1 MKQTNQLVIN
11 HHLQQQQQQQ
21 QQLQQQPIDEN
32 EKIKVKEFIERYQAN
47 ADKISKT
54 RKLMKQLSDEQD
66 EIKEAI
72 KEFMKKYNLNNIFT
86 QDGGKVV
93 FQMQNVQ
100 KPINKKFLEKR
111 ILELLGDINGR
122 EFLKKIYANMDVI
135 KREHVM
141 FRMGKSKLQLYV

>member
-1 MKQTNQLVIN
+1 MKQTNHLVVN
-11 HHLQQQQQQQ
+11 QQQASTAQQQQQQQ
-21 QQLQQQPIDEN
+21 IDEN
-32 EKIKVKEFIERYQAN
+32 EKVRVKELIERYQAN
-47 ADKISKT
+47 VEKITKT
-54 RKLMKQLSDEQD
+54 RKIMKQLSDEQD

-111 ILELLGDINGR
+111 VLELLGDVNGR
-122 EFLKKIYANMDVI
+122 EFLKKIYANMEVI

-141 FRMGKSKLQLYV
+141 FRMGKSKLQVYV